1 MSTTVYLLT
10 ICLPLA
16 TVLLV
21 FGMKYF
27 AMVQQAK
34 ARTARDEAD
43 RRLADDLA
51 RTQAETVAQLAAMNA
66 ALARL
71 DGRMGAVEKV
81 LKEVE

>member
-43 RRLADDLA
+43 RRLADELT
-51 RTQAETVAQLAAMNA
+51 RTQAEAVAQLTAMNA

-71 DGRMGAVEKV
+71 EARMGAVEKV
-81 LKEVE
+81 LKEVG